1 MKYINYKYIT
11 CVTMVCLMLTGC
23 SQWLD
28 VNDNPNT
35 TEEVDAKYLFNYAA
49 VCWSGDRLS
58 GNTYIPLVFAAQIQA
73 DGGPSGSFQASKYEM
88 STQRQAV
95 WYNRYS
101 VVGNNLQLALET
113 LKKGTTSQPN
123 AEAQC
128 KILLAMQIYELTM
141 LFGDVPFTESWNQ
154 SVKYPKFDKQED
166 ILNGVINMLDEA
178 IGLIN
183 LEDSHCIDDYDSYFN
198 GDMDKWKIIANSLKF
213 RTLMVMVDADP
224 SKAEEIGKMIKAN
237 GMISSAANNME
248 FKYFDKAGNQNPKKR
263 FSMSAGRNMI
273 LAHNS
278 VLKPMLQ
285 YNDSR
290 IPQYFTSKSG
300 GTYIGLDTQEYY
312 TETASIIGDYL
323 YRSTCPDLIYSY
335 QEQLLLEAEVYA
347 RGIGVARDL
356 GKANALYKTGI
367 QVACDYYEAD
377 AAATATFIASLPD
390 LSALTPEKALYEIHI
405 QQWIDLM
412 DRPSEAFVQ
421 WRRSGPKGGEVPDLK
436 VPPLNSHPGVMRR
449 WAYPESELN
458 SNHNAP
464 EAVPELWEAMWFD
477 L

>member
-1 MKYINYKYIT
+1 MKYITYKYIT
-11 CVTMVCLMLTGC
+11 CLMLVCFTLTGC

-49 VCWSGDRLS
+49 VRWSGDRLS
-58 GNTYIPLVFAAQIQA
+58 GNTYIPVALATQIQA
-73 DGGPSGSFQASKYEM
+73 DGGPDVFKASKYEM
-88 STQRQAV
+88 PTERLQI

-101 VVGNNLQLALET
+101 IVANNLQLALET
-113 LKKGTTSQPN
+113 LKNEPTPQPN

-128 KILLAMQIYELTM
+128 KILLAMQIYEITT
-141 LFGDVPFTESWNQ
+141 LFGDAPFSESWNNNI
-154 SVKYPKFDKQED
+154 KYPKFDKQED
-166 ILNGVINMLDEA
+166 ILNGVIHMLDEA
-178 IGLIN
+178 IDLIN
-183 LEDSHCIDDYDSYFN
+183 PDDTRCIDDYDNYFS
-198 GDMDKWKIIANSLKF
+198 GDMNKWKAIAHSLKF

-224 SKAEEIGKMIKAN
+224 SKAAEISRMMTAN
-237 GMISSAANNME
+237 DMISSAANNME
-248 FKYFDKAGNQNPKKR
+248 FKYFDKAGNQNPKYR
-263 FSMSAGRNMI
+263 FSASYGRNMI

-300 GTYIGLDTQEYY
+300 GTYIGLDTQETYSP
-312 TETASIIGDYL
+312 TASIIGAYL
-323 YRSTCPDLIYSY
+323 YRADCPDLIYSY

-347 RGIGVARDL
+347 RGIGVTQDL
-356 GKANALYKTGI
+356 RKANTLYKAGV
-367 QVACDYYEAD
+367 QAACDYYEAD
-377 AAATATFIASLPD
+377 AAATATFIAGLPD
-390 LSALTPEKALYEIHI
+390 LSTLTPEKALYEIHL

-421 WRRSGPKGGEVPDLK
+421 WRRSGPKGSEVPNLQ
-436 VPPLNSHPGVMRR
+436 VPPQNSHPGVMRR
-449 WAYPESELN
+449 WQYPEWESN
-458 SNHNAP
+458 SNPNVPANIP
-464 EAVPELWEAMWFD
+464 EVWEAMWFD